1 MKKLTSLLVCCII
14 AAVSSITKVE
24 AQTYVE
30 YQSQALNVL
39 YSAQIAEKYPQGT
52 EGVDYS
58 IQLKDRTEIINL
70 KDAELEKEYSTQ
82 LIDLKTNTAVANSN
96 RTFVFTDKTAP
107 SVTLDEVITVIQDTD
122 RVLGIHVKDNY
133 DSTFTTV
140 ISGINTD
147 VLGRYEAHI
156 AVADSSGNKTES
168 DVEILVAPAADVY
181 SQARYINYT
190 LAETDDTKSIK
201 KIDDK
206 EAPLL
211 DVYAAVIE
219 VAIGDDSTDL
229 SDSAYAFDM
238 YDSTQLQI
246 QIEGEYDL
254 NKAGEYALKYTVADH
269 AGNES
274 SADFTLYVRKAVSS
288 RSTQSASISGSLP
301 AVYSSGSSEST
312 GNVLIDTAYAQ
323 LGSTAACTT
332 VVANCLS
339 AAGLDFWSS
348 NYSLVS
354 IDEMQIGDVLAFY
367 SANGTYPYHVIMYI
381 GDGQCINGN
390 YNGVAQI
397 TSCSSARASYTEVRR
412 YN

>member
-24 AQTYVE
+24 AQTYIE

-39 YSAQIAEKYPQGT
+39 YSSQITEKYPTGT
-52 EGVDYS
+52 EGTDYS
-58 IQLKDRTEIINL
+58 IQLKDRTEIIAL
-70 KDAELEKEYSTQ
+70 KDAELGKEYSTQ
-82 LIDLKTNTAVANSN
+82 LIDLKTNTAVANSTH
-96 RTFVFTDKTAP
+96 TFVFTDRTAP

-122 RVLGIHVKDNY
+122 RVTGIHIKDNY

-140 ISGINTD
+140 ISGINTE

-156 AVADSSGNKTES
+156 TVSDTSGNKYETDAE
-168 DVEILVAPAADVY
+168 VLVAPAAEVY
-181 SQARYINYT
+181 SQAGYVNYT
-190 LAETDDTKSIK
+190 LAESDGTKSIQR
-201 KIDDK
+201 IDDN
-206 EAPLL
+206 EAPLM
-211 DVYAAVIE
+211 DVYAETFE
-219 VAIGDDSTDL
+219 VAAGDDSTDL
-229 SDSAYAFDM
+229 TEGAYAFDM

-246 QIEGEYDL
+246 KIEGDYDL
-254 NKAGEYALKYTVADH
+254 NTVGTYSLKYTASDH

-274 SADFTLYVRKAVSS
+274 TADFTLYVRKTVSAS
-288 RSTQSASISGSLP
+288 ARSASISGALP
-301 AVYSSGSSEST
+301 DVYAASSTEST
-312 GNVLIDTAYAQ
+312 GNVLVDTAYAQ

-339 AAGLDFWSS
+339 AAGLDFWSKD
-348 NYSLVS
+348 YSLVS
-354 IDEMQIGDVLAFY
+354 IEEMQIGDVLAFY
-367 SANGTYPYHVIMYI
+367 TANGTYPYHVIMYI
-381 GDGQCINGN
+381 GEGQCINGN